1 MIGIYKITSP
11 SGKIYIGQSVD
22 IDSRLAHYKRLDCKG
37 QVKLFNSLKKYEAKN
52 HTFEVVEECSVFEL
66 SNREGYWQDFY
77 NSIHSGLNCRRVS
90 TKDKSGYDAKET
102 VEKRAS
108 KLRGVKRPSI
118 SGEKHHNFGKTMP
131 KYLKD
136 KISNFR
142 KSQTGELNHSSK
154 LVICLISG
162 IFYESI
168 QEASVSRNMTY
179 KQLYTRLVG
188 TAINNTSLVLVDN
201 YEKGKLVSKVKA
213 NIRGGNNPNSKTLLD
228 TESGIYYSSI
238 KDAAESLGISC
249 GILRDMLRGKQK
261 NKTNLIYDK

>member
-11 SGKIYIGQSVD
+11 SGRIYIGQSVD

-37 QVKLFNSLKKYEAKN
+37 QIKLFNSLKKYGVEK
-52 HTFEVVEECSVFEL
+52 HTFEIIEECSVFEL

-77 NSIHSGLNCRRVS
+77 NSIYSGLNCRRVS
-90 TKDKSGYDAKET
+90 TKDKSGYDSKET
-102 VEKRAS
+102 IEKRIS
-108 KLRGVKRPSI
+108 KLRGVKRPNS
-118 SGEKHHNFGKTMP
+118 SGEKHHNFGKPMP

-142 KSQTGELNHSSK
+142 KTQTGELNHSSK

-168 QEASVSRNMTY
+168 QEASTSRNMTY

-188 TAINNTSLVLVDN
+188 ITTNNTSLVLVDN
-201 YEKGKLVSKVKA
+201 YEKGKVVNKVKA
-213 NIRGGNNPNSKTLLD
+213 NITGGNNPNSKTLLD
-228 TESGIYYSSI
+228 TDSGIYYSSI
-238 KDAAESLGISC
+238 KDAAKSLGISY
-249 GILRDMLRGKQK
+249 GILRGMLRGKQK